1 MACATVDKLNN
12 IRQFDGWSMASY
24 LQIFNAGKRK
34 NVRFIDCDFRNSL
47 PDIDEQSIF
56 PVLPTIGIN
65 FVF

>member
-1 MACATVDKLNN
+1 MA
-12 IRQFDGWSMASY
+12 FY